1 MTRHSPWRNG
11 SGWKAA
17 RTFAAGL
24 FVAGLL
30 GSPAAESAPLSK
42 LTGAILGVVTDL
54 HGAPQ
59 MGASVLLYDRYE
71 KLKHKVLTDERGGF
85 RFANLTAGSYSVR
98 VSFASFMPAIRDAIL
113 VTAGGRSVLSITLAS
128 VLSSVELSYGGGQP
142 RSLMT
147 DEWKWVLRTANA
159 ARPVL
164 RFTPGIQGPMTNHHS
179 GVFSGTQGIVKVSAG
194 DGGLVSSFGNES
206 DLGTAF
212 ALATSLFGSNQVQVS
227 GNVGYAAQ
235 SGLPSAGFRTTF
247 SRNAHGAMSPEVSLT
262 MRQLYMP
269 ARVGASLV
277 SNVGVPTLRSLSLS
291 VDDSMRLAENIR
303 LDYGFSMD
311 SVTFF
316 DRLNYMSPYAKVTY
330 DVSKDEAF
338 EIAYTN
344 GVPRSD
350 VMTGEVLNASLQS
363 EINALSVFPRIS
375 LREGRARVQ
384 RAENYEIGYR
394 RNEHSRTYRA
404 SVFRERTVNTGLS
417 AIGGTEFMTSGDLL
431 PDLFSNA
438 TVFNAGTYMSLGYL
452 VAATQR
458 FGEYLEVTG
467 MYGSG
472 GALVAERDT
481 GDIASAQEL
490 RSMIKQGRRQQATA
504 QIAAR
509 IPTAGTHV
517 VASYQWSD
525 RRAAT
530 PTHYFVTQR
539 MRSEPGLNVYVRQP
553 IPSGTV
559 FPVRMEVTADLRNL
573 LQQGYL
579 PFEFANGSR
588 VVLMNTPRTLRGG
601 LSFIF

>member
-1 MTRHSPWRNG
+1 MMRHSPWQNG

-24 FVAGLL
+24 CLAGFL
-30 GSPAAESAPLSK
+30 GSPAEGAAPLNK

-54 HGAPQ
+54 GGAPQ
-59 MGASVLLYDRYE
+59 MGATVLLYDRYE
-71 KLKHKVLTDERGGF
+71 KLKHKVLTDENGGF
-85 RFANLTAGSYSVR
+85 RFANLTAGSYAIR
-98 VSFASFMPAIRDAIL
+98 VSFASFMPAVRDAIL
-113 VTAGGRSVLSITLAS
+113 VPAGGRSVLSITLAS

-159 ARPVL
+159 TRPML
-164 RFTPGIQGPMTNHHS
+164 RFVPGIQGPNAARHS
-179 GVFSGTQGIVKVSAG
+179 AIFSGTQAIVKVSAG

-227 GNVGYAAQ
+227 GSVGYAAQ
-235 SGLPSAGFRTTF
+235 TGLPSAGFRTSF
-247 SRNAHGAMSPEVSLT
+247 SRNGHGERSPEVSLT

-291 VDDSMRLAENIR
+291 VDDSLQLAENMR

-316 DRLNYMSPYAKVTY
+316 DRLNYLSPYAKVTY
-330 DVSKDEAF
+330 DLSKDQAIEV
-338 EIAYTN
+338 AYTN

-350 VMTGEVLNASLQS
+350 VMTGESLNASLQS

-394 RNEHSRTYRA
+394 QNERSRVYRA
-404 SVFRERTVNTGLS
+404 SVFRERTVNAGLS
-417 AIGGTEFMTSGDLL
+417 ATGATEFVTSGDLL
-431 PDLFSNA
+431 PDLFTNA
-438 TVFNAGTYMSLGYL
+438 SVFNAGTYLSLGYL
-452 VAATQR
+452 LAATQR
-458 FGEYLEVTG
+458 FGEHLEVTG

-472 GALVAERDT
+472 GALVAERET
-481 GDIASAQEL
+481 GRVASAEEL
-490 RSMIKQGRRQQATA
+490 RAMIKQGRRQQATA
-504 QIAAR
+504 QVSAR
-509 IPTAGTHV
+509 IPHAGTHI
-517 VASYQWSD
+517 VASYQWVD

-539 MRSEPGLNVYVRQP
+539 MRSEPGLNIYVRQP
-553 IPSGTV
+553 IPSGPV

-579 PFEFANGSR
+579 PFQFANGST

-601 LSFIF
+601 LAFIF